1 MIGTAERGGR
11 RETLSSPPAV
21 DSGDPP
27 SLLLLLSR
35 ELRPTPGRLADT
47 LRVTVLCL
55 VAISISEIFRTPLTV
70 LTAALVFF
78 MSAKDIGSSIL
89 TAVMMGVSAV
99 AGVLIALLVFSF
111 SLSQPALRVP
121 LIAMATF
128 AAMFLSRASS
138 LGPVFFVSGFV
149 TAYALTFGDDV
160 LGAALQPDTVS
171 DTTQNGLPD
180 LAFMPPV
187 EALVQS
193 ILWIAVAVAIP
204 ALVVIIGNLLIGRD
218 PTLMLRSA
226 LADRLAAAARYCE
239 GSEGALREV
248 ETLARGG
255 LDPLFRLQNLA
266 AKLHR
271 TARLRP
277 LGEQLIIDVGRLLAI
292 LLAWDRI
299 ARHQSATDVLA
310 STGSACRAVERAI
323 RRGSCVDRTDMA
335 FTSRDGDGA
344 VASHGVDLARPL
356 HKELRQ
362 ILAAMCDELSPRPHP
377 ASGVPPEG
385 APSPR
390 RLFVDDAFSNPD
402 HVRFALK
409 VTLAMMGCYMFK
421 DLANWPKIQTCI
433 VTCFLVALGTIG
445 ESTHKATLRLA
456 GACIGGLLGIGAILL
471 VMPSIDGIGGLLG
484 LLTPVLLISAW
495 VASGSERVAY
505 CGMQIALGFVV
516 AVLQG
521 YGPTLDMQTARD
533 RIIGVL
539 LGDAAILAVFTTI
552 WPVSVDNVVRERL
565 ADALDRLADLVEL
578 PIGLSPDQRRPREDQ
593 LRRQF
598 GRSIAQG
605 QSVLVNDPYDV
616 EKARPSR
623 ERRRIDSGLL
633 SRIQELIVPLSVII
647 GHSRFA
653 EIEDERARSDD
664 RHGERAHHQ
673 ALSGWFRRCARWVR
687 TGMGGADVTSS
698 LPEPPPGDAGW
709 YGILHHDLRSIIETV
724 GPASVD
730 GGTPLTTGSRNARA

>member
-1 MIGTAERGGR
+1 MIGTARRNGR
-11 RETLSSPPAV
+11 REAPSSPPVV

-27 SLLLLLSR
+27 GPFRLLYR
-35 ELRPTPGRLADT
+35 ELRPAPGRLANT

-89 TAVMMGVSAV
+89 TAIMMGVSAV

-121 LIAMATF
+121 LIAIATF

-171 DTTQNGLPD
+171 DTTQDGLPD
-180 LAFMPPV
+180 LAFIPPV

-193 ILWIAVAVAIP
+193 ILWIAVAVVIP
-204 ALVVIIGNLLIGRD
+204 ALVVIVGNLLIGRD

-226 LADRLAAAARYCE
+226 LADRVAAAARYCE
-239 GSEGALREV
+239 GSEGALREMQ
-248 ETLARGG
+248 TLAREG
-255 LDPLFRLQNLA
+255 LDPLLKLQGLA
-266 AKLHR
+266 AKLHGA
-271 TARLRP
+271 ARLRP
-277 LGEQLIIDVGRLLAI
+277 PGELLIVDVGRLIAV
-292 LLAWDRI
+292 LLAWERL
-299 ARHQSATDVLA
+299 AHHRSAEALA
-310 STGSACRAVERAI
+310 STGGACRAIERAI
-323 RRGSCVDRTDMA
+323 RRGGCVDRADMA
-335 FTSRDGDGA
+335 AALQDGTGA
-344 VASHGVDLARPL
+344 VTSHAELARPL
-356 HKELRQ
+356 DEELRQ
-362 ILAAMCDELSPRPHP
+362 LLAGMCDELTPRPQPGTVKP
-377 ASGVPPEG
+377 AEG
-385 APSPR
+385 TPSPR
-390 RLFVDDAFSNPD
+390 QLFVDDAFSNPE

-409 VTLAMMGCYMFK
+409 VTLAMMGCYIFK

-445 ESTHKATLRLA
+445 ESTHKAALRLA
-456 GACIGGLLGIGAILL
+456 GACIGGALGIGAILV
-471 VMPSIDGIGGLLG
+471 VMPSVDGLGGLLG

-495 VASGSERVAY
+495 VASGSERIAY
-505 CGMQIALGFVV
+505 CGMQIALGFAVS
-516 AVLQG
+516 VLQG

-539 LGDAAILAVFTTI
+539 LGDVAILAVFTTI
-552 WPVSVDNVVRERL
+552 WPVSVDNVVRARL
-565 ADALDRLADLVEL
+565 ADALDRLADLMEL
-578 PIGLSPDQRRPREDQ
+578 PIGQPDQRRPREDQ

-616 EKARPSR
+616 REAQPR
-623 ERRRIDSGLL
+623 ERRPIDSSLL
-633 SRIQELIVPLSVII
+633 SKIQELIVPVSVII
-647 GHSRFA
+647 SDRRFA
-653 EIEDERARSDD
+653 TVGDERASSDD
-664 RHGERAHHQ
+664 QHSERAHHQ

-698 LPEPPPGDAGW
+698 LPEPPSGDPGW
-709 YGILHHDLRSIIETV
+709 YCILHHDLRSIIETF
-724 GPASVD
+724 GPPSAD
-730 GGTPLTTGSRNARA
+730 GGAARTTVSRHARA